1 VRLVERYPV
10 PTGDILVVQG
20 SMGQLECLSLA
31 DYGKDVNLAEMAV
44 PDDVQPLPLSEKWV
58 ATISSQYGCSMG
70 CNFCDVPVVGP
81 GLNASSSDLLGQL
94 EEIIDLHPNET
105 TKRFNVHFARMG
117 EPTFNFNVITVAAHL
132 AGQRELARTIPNWE
146 PPEVVHPVVSTMMPK
161 GNRRLDAFLRI
172 WTENIKNDMYE
183 GEAGLQLSINSTDAV
198 EREEMFNGMALPL
211 EEIAHTMMRMPYPLG
226 RKYTLNFAVADYT
239 VDENILADF
248 FSPERFICKLTPM
261 HKTRAALANDVKT
274 AGDYTAPEPYEDL
287 AARLRRVGFDVL
299 VFIASRDEDES
310 RITCGNAILSGTEPM
325 DLR

>member
-1 VRLVERYPV
+1 
-10 PTGDILVVQG
+10 
-20 SMGQLECLSLA
+20 
-31 DYGKDVNLAEMAV
+31 
-44 PDDVQPLPLSEKWV
+44 
-58 ATISSQYGCSMG
+58 
-70 CNFCDVPVVGP
+70 
-81 GLNASSSDLLGQL
+81 
-94 EEIIDLHPNET
+94 
-105 TKRFNVHFARMG
+105 
-117 EPTFNFNVITVAAHL
+117 
-132 AGQRELARTIPNWE
+132 
-146 PPEVVHPVVSTMMPK
+146 MMPK